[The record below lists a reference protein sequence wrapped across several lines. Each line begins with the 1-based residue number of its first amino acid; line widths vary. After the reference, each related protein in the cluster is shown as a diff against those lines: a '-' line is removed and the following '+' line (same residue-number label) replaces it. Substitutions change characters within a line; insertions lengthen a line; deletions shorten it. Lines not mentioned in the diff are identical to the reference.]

1 MLRVLNLEDILAHC
15 RIDPGSEDRYV
26 YKLGETAEEMVENYL
41 NRSLEDMFTEHG
53 GSLPRPVR
61 HACYMIVAEL
71 YRNREITG
79 QMPANVNPI
88 ILALLKPYKR
98 LL

>member
-1 MLRVLNLEDILAHC
+1 MLRILNLEDILTHC
-15 RIDPGSEDRYV
+15 RIDPGVEDRYV

-41 NRSLEDMFTEHG
+41 NRRLEDMFSEH

-71 YRNREITG
+71 YRHREISD
-79 QMPANVNPI
+79 QVPANINPI
-88 ILALLKPYKR
+88 ILALLKPYKK
-98 LL
+98 LI